1 MFFYSEQIFNFINIH
16 LRCFINMMKHE
27 YGKHLVESKLEEIV
41 TIIEGIKDGSTN
53 LQVTKN

>member
-1 MFFYSEQIFNFINIH
+1 
-16 LRCFINMMKHE
+16 MMKHE

-53 LQVTKN
+53 LQVKKNFNQLLGNNLNTLLNFTQSR